1 MGGAALAAGLL
12 AVVAGCG
19 AASSGS
25 KPAASGSG
33 KCVAGAAANG
43 ATGTAPLEPAS
54 GVDTITGKCWAQ
66 IKGSPIT
73 MSVIG
78 SQPAG
83 TSASWKAAYTAKDL
97 YIYTNVVTGR
107 PLINSNKANPWED
120 DTVEI
125 YLSGTNDHSGPY
137 PQGTG
142 QILVNSAG
150 LTNSS
155 FGTDHGKLP
164 TSGAKELEHT
174 TSKGYQILLAMPW
187 GNLGTTVKK
196 GADVG
201 FSIGVDFPGTGAAKR
216 SQGGGQ
222 LMWQGTKNNY
232 ATDSGWGAIKLA

>member
-1 MGGAALAAGLL
+1 MIRLYNVGKKYPGGAVALEGIDLEIARGEFVFLT
-12 AVVAGCG
+12 G
-19 AASSGS
+19 
-25 KPAASGSG
+25 ASGAG
-33 KCVAGAAANG
+33 K
-43 ATGTAPLEPAS
+43 TTLLRLLLRQE
-54 GVDTITGKCWAQ
+54 
-66 IKGSPIT
+66 
-73 MSVIG
+73 
-78 SQPAG
+78 
-83 TSASWKAAYTAKDL
+83 
-97 YIYTNVVTGR
+97 R
-107 PLINSNKANPWED
+107 P
-120 DTVEI
+120 T
-125 YLSGTNDHSGPY
+125 
-137 PQGTG
+137 TG